1 VGRCRRAAAIV
12 PPDADRLA
20 AVLLPHCG

>member
-1 VGRCRRAAAIV
+1 VGRCQCAAAIV

-20 AVLLPHCG
+20 AALLPHCG